1 MKCTKCGTE
10 FEGNFCPNCGTS
22 CNAEALCPQCGKPR
36 KENARF
42 CPDCGY
48 DFLAQN
54 AQPQPTQQT
63 APQPPAP
70 APFPKPTPLARAC
83 TYCYTAYHP
92 SVTLALA
99 VMVMMLF
106 ICFSAPLLTSLPE
119 RRYLK
124 YLTTT
129 DILDFVRNILFC
141 IAICTICVVLLYKK
155 FPWGDPISLHK
166 SHIRRMNRL
175 NKEQAKKKQIPYS
188 FQDILP
194 AKEVSFIVMPFWKLS
209 LFILMAVLLYSAS
222 LAVCFYFAVGRNL
235 WICLISAF
243 LTAGFLSLFFL
254 IYAYTAKGSAEQRK
268 ALLKAVYGTET
279 PARGA
284 KPVITVGEL
293 NAALKK
299 YDKDWE
305 DYLLYKARK
314 AAFER
319 HSFLSSDDER
329 KRLLVRNNLPRIVCW
344 VIILALT
351 LLTCITYWSSVTNIF
366 RRDKLAFI
374 QIGMFSGEVTER
386 LGSPYEEKDGEKK
399 DGILQYYPRHYEQ
412 LLEEND
418 AFDPGSL
425 EDMDDLEGAF
435 EDSVKLETT
444 EFAYIEITL
453 CSQADAP
460 EEYGATVVQS
470 IFFDPARTRKDTT
483 VGEMKS
489 ITVLFA
495 EIEQGAQYGAV
506 VADISY
512 EDGSFWRGLVQA
524 SPEGDANGDTVTLSW
539 WDSLSQQTHTA
550 QATIVE
556 AYSNTWNGIL

>member
-1 MKCTKCGTE
+1 MYGWLAHSASDK
-10 FEGNFCPNCGTS
+10 NIWI
-22 CNAEALCPQCGKPR
+22 AL
-36 KENARF
+36 
-42 CPDCGY
+42 
-48 DFLAQN
+48 
-54 AQPQPTQQT
+54 
-63 APQPPAP
+63 
-70 APFPKPTPLARAC
+70 
-83 TYCYTAYHP
+83 
-92 SVTLALA
+92 
-99 VMVMMLF
+99 
-106 ICFSAPLLTSLPE
+106 ITSL
-119 RRYLK
+119 
-124 YLTTT
+124 
-129 DILDFVRNILFC
+129 FC
-141 IAICTICVVLLYKK
+141 LSMFIFASY
-155 FPWGDPISLHK
+155 ISYRTVSGK
-166 SHIRRMNRL
+166 S
-175 NKEQAKKKQIPYS
+175 A
-188 FQDILP
+188 
-194 AKEVSFIVMPFWKLS
+194 A
-209 LFILMAVLLYSAS
+209 
-222 LAVCFYFAVGRNL
+222 
-235 WICLISAF
+235 
-243 LTAGFLSLFFL
+243 
-254 IYAYTAKGSAEQRK
+254 QRK
-268 ALLKAVYGTET
+268 TLLKAVYGTET

-284 KPVITVGEL
+284 KPIVTHGEL
-293 NAALKK
+293 AAALRK

-329 KRLLVRNNLPRIVCW
+329 KRLLVRNILPRIACW

-351 LLTCITYWSSVTNIF
+351 WITFTTYWPYATNIF

-374 QIGMFSGEVTER
+374 QVGMSSAEIEER
-386 LGSPYEEKDGEKK
+386 LGSPYETKNS
-399 DGILQYYPRHYEQ
+399 ILQYYPRHYEQ

-539 WDSLSQQTHTA
+539 WDSLSKQTHTA

>member
-22 CNAEALCPQCGKPR
+22 RNAEALCPQCGKPR

-70 APFPKPTPLARAC
+70 APFPKPTPLASA
-83 TYCYTAYHP
+83 YAYHP

-129 DILDFVRNILFC
+129 DILVFVRNILFC
-141 IAICTICVVLLYKK
+141 IALCTICVVLLYKK

-166 SHIRRMNRL
+166 SHIRRMKRL
-175 NKEQAKKKQIPYS
+175 NKEQAKKKQISYS

-222 LAVCFYFAVGRNL
+222 LAVCVYFAVGRNL

-254 IYAYTAKGSAEQRK
+254 IYAYTAKGSAKQRK
-268 ALLKAVYGTET
+268 TLLKAVYGTET

-351 LLTCITYWSSVTNIF
+351 WITFTTYWPYAANTF
-366 RRDKLAFI
+366 RRDKLDFI
-374 QIGMFSGEVTER
+374 QVGMSSAEIEER
-386 LGSPYEEKDGEKK
+386 LGSPYEAKNS
-399 DGILQYYPRHYEQ
+399 ILQYYPRHYEQ

-460 EEYGATVVQS
+460 EGYGASLVQS
-470 IFFDPARTRKDTT
+470 IFFDPARTRKNTT

-489 ITVLFA
+489 LTVLFA

-512 EDGSFWRGLVQA
+512 EGGSFWRGLVQA

-539 WDSLSQQTHTA
+539 WDSLSKQTHTA